1 MKYNTLFLF
10 ENEERCHKICHLMQ
24 SQLELFD
31 SNPKFCFSAPSF
43 WENTWQ
49 ACGLASQS
57 PIDIPFSLEYLDTLQ
72 PFTFTGY
79 DNFTA
84 DDLTLKNNGHT
95 SRYFYIGPVN

>member
-1 MKYNTLFLF
+1 MKYHTLFFSKNMKDVAKFVVCFCRDWRF
-10 ENEERCHKICHLMQ
+10 EA
-24 SQLELFD
+24 
-31 SNPKFCFSAPSF
+31 NPKFSFTAPSF

-57 PIDIPFSLEYLDTLQ
+57 PIDIPFSLEYLDTLH

-95 SRYFYIGPVN
+95 SRYYMTFWLL